1 VKASQSTLDVQSI
14 AVVMIKLTMVTVVV
28 TATTRMGDA
37 LEQQV
42 PRTS

>member
-1 VKASQSTLDVQSI
+1 MKASQSTLDVQSV

-28 TATTRMGDA
+28 TATTRMDDA